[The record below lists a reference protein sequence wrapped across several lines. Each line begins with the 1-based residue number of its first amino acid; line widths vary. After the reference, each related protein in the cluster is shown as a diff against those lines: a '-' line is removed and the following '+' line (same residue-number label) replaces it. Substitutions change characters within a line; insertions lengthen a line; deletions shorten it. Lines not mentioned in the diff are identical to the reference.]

1 MHQAMRESIRL
12 SNRVSCQLPP
22 QLADAGAR
30 NSRTSP
36 RHITDATKQ
45 LLKWASLT
53 TVFSGLLG
61 AGGLFGIDRLAES
74 ASNSRRSAQGL
85 NLTIGEQKAFETEF
99 GRVVDPDQFLS
110 GVNDALTDV
119 TKRRFLFG
127 AGLTEGDLRG
137 KDTAQVAAELLPH
150 LKAIVDQTPQ
160 NQLQNVLHARG
171 LDQFLTLQD
180 AQRLKATPADQLQS
194 WLKQYEADRRVFQP
208 PPGVAK
214 AWQDLTVQLGRAG
227 QTIETTFIIGLARLA
242 GPIGKLSAAVT
253 EAIGSFLK
261 SPQVGEW
268 IDALAV
274 GVKDFSAYLMS
285 PAFKADV
292 QGFEDSVGK
301 LAHAIPTIGADLEI
315 LAGDLG
321 TAIKWLG
328 GLVKWFAE
336 HPVLAGALGGAAAG
350 GAVAGPVGAV
360 VGGIAGGVAGSD
372 ATESDADAAWAAA
385 LQKWEHDRAVGKDK
399 RSESQFE
406 ADYKKAH
413 PGYVTPADRSAG
425 WLEGIAKSVE
435 HWLIPPAHAAT
446 GGQPGAPGE
455 PGGGGLLGGAES
467 IARSVE
473 HWLIPSAQAAT
484 EPGGPPPQQG
494 FGLAPLSVRDAFLN
508 ALGEGE
514 SKGDYNALYGGGSD
528 KGLPTDAYGF
538 PLWAG
543 KTVLNP
549 ETGQWDQTHAAGKY
563 QFEPGTWDKE
573 AAKLHLHD
581 FSPQS
586 QDAAAW
592 DLAQTDYKRRTGR
605 DLATDLQAHNVDA
618 EKIAAVLRK
627 TWTSTNESFA
637 QRLRQAL
644 SEIRPRQPQHAAQ
657 ATPPAPAR
665 APAQQASARQVHIT
679 VHNQTGGSAIITG
692 SQLAT

>member
-1 MHQAMRESIRL
+1 MPVKSILEIDVNDEAFQTFLATFDKYKAAVDGLPGAWAKVSEGASKTEFSFVDMASALMAQNELLHKSMLESTRL
-12 SNRVSCQLPP
+12 SNASHVTASNWRT
-22 QLADAGAR
+22 LARETKNVA
-30 NSRTSP
+30 T
-36 RHITDATKQ
+36 HITDATKQ

-74 ASNSRRSAQGL
+74 AGNSRRSAQGL

-119 TKRRFLFG
+119 TKRRSLFG

-214 AWQDLTVQLGRAG
+214 AWQDLTVQLDRAG
-227 QTIETTFIIGLARLA
+227 QTIETTFIIGLAKLA

-274 GVKDFSAYLMS
+274 GVKDFSAYLTS

-292 QGFEDSVGK
+292 QGFEDGVGK

-350 GAVAGPVGAV
+350 GAVAGPVGAI
-360 VGGIAGGVAGSD
+360 VGGVAGGVAGSD
-372 ATESDADAAWAAA
+372 ATETDADAAWAAA
-385 LQKWEHDRAVGKDK
+385 LQKWEHDHAVGKDK

-467 IARSVE
+467 IARSVRTLADPACAGC
-473 HWLIPSAQAAT
+473 HGSRRSSAEA
-484 EPGGPPPQQG
+484 
-494 FGLAPLSVRDAFLN
+494 R
-508 ALGEGE
+508 
-514 SKGDYNALYGGGSD
+514 
-528 KGLPTDAYGF
+528 
-538 PLWAG
+538 LWPRPAIS
-543 KTVLNP
+543 
-549 ETGQWDQTHAAGKY
+549 A
-563 QFEPGTWDKE
+563 
-573 AAKLHLHD
+573 
-581 FSPQS
+581 
-586 QDAAAW
+586 
-592 DLAQTDYKRRTGR
+592 RR
-605 DLATDLQAHNVDA
+605 
-618 EKIAAVLRK
+618 
-627 TWTSTNESFA
+627 
-637 QRLRQAL
+637 L
-644 SEIRPRQPQHAAQ
+644 SE
-657 ATPPAPAR
+657 R
-665 APAQQASARQVHIT
+665 AW
-679 VHNQTGGSAIITG
+679 GGRVKG
-692 SQLAT
+692 RL